1 MKESY
6 VQLEAVKDALDKFV
20 KDDVTIKKV
29 LELLNAEILKIDNS
43 PIEAAPDETVEEG
56 DGEPKKKNQFVVV
69 VSDPNETITQALA
82 GWVLQ
87 IPEDEDAQAVVENI
101 KKAAYNFN
109 ASKKGQK
116 HPVSSIGQ
124 AIGDVSSKFFRPYY
138 VKIKTKE
145 PVQVIVTDNKLPK
158 S

>member
-6 VQLEAVKDALDKFV
+6 VQFDAVKDALEKFV
-20 KDDVTIKKV
+20 KDDATIKQV
-29 LELLNAEILKIDNS
+29 LDLLNAEVVSVD
-43 PIEAAPDETVEEG
+43 AAAEPADTSAEEEG
-56 DGEPKKKNQFVVV
+56 DSTPKKKNQFVVV
-69 VSDPNETITQALA
+69 VSDPNNSITQNLA

-116 HPVSSIGQ
+116 YPVSSIGQ
-124 AIGDVSSKFFRPYY
+124 AIGDVSSKFFKPYY

-145 PVQVIVTDNKLPK
+145 PVQVVVTDNKLPK

>member
-6 VQLEAVKDALDKFV
+6 VQLDAVKDALDKFV
-20 KDDVTIKKV
+20 KDDATIKKV
-29 LELLNAEILKIDNS
+29 LDLLNAEVVSVDATPEPADTSTEK
-43 PIEAAPDETVEEG
+43 EG
-56 DGEPKKKNQFVVV
+56 DSEPKKKNQLVIV
-69 VSDPNETITQALA
+69 VSDPNGIIKQDLA

-87 IPEDEDAQAVVENI
+87 IPEDEDAQDVVKNV

-116 HPVSSIGQ
+116 YPVSSIGQ
-124 AIGDVSSKFFRPYY
+124 ALGDVSNKFFKPYF
-138 VKIKTKE
+138 VKVKTKE
-145 PVQVIVTDNKLPK
+145 PVTVVVTDNKLPK